1 MKWNMHEI
9 SIALQIVDI
18 AAASIPPNMGKTRV
32 EKVNLRI
39 GKLAAVVPESLRFC
53 FEMAAKD
60 TPLQGAQLSIEELP
74 GVAKCNDCGTK
85 WTIRGL
91 SFQCE
96 KCQSGSIE
104 IISGRELDIQSI
116 EIAEGED
123 HVS

>member
-1 MKWNMHEI
+1 MKSNMHEI
-9 SIALQIVDI
+9 GIALQIVDI
-18 AAASIPPNMGKTRV
+18 ATASIPPNIGKTRV

-74 GVAKCNDCGTK
+74 GVAKCNDCDTQ

-91 SFQCE
+91 SFRCG
-96 KCQSGSIE
+96 KCQSSSVE
-104 IISGRELDIQSI
+104 IISGRELDVQSI
-116 EIAEGED
+116 EIAEGEKY
-123 HVS
+123 VS